1 MDMKTVWKRM
11 LAVLLCTFLMVSAL
25 SVSAFAISAKPY
37 KGIQYKKY
45 TYLGDSIPF
54 GYGLVSQEESS
65 DPFSVGNR
73 VKGSYTDLV
82 GDVLQKNNK
91 KTIVQPAA
99 SSGSRVCDYRILFER
114 GLGYQDPYDRENDW
128 YGMRKPERTVRL
140 RAMGPEVVKWLSDSD
155 LVTFQCGLN
164 DITACLINAAYATG
178 VIDLDKLQSLDGLQ
192 DVINYLA
199 FAFGNLKNDPVII
212 DNFLTVFA
220 KEVAE
225 LRKNIRVVMKELTEI
240 APEDADILV
249 VGYHKAVQGIR
260 VIPGTDRSF
269 LFDVVDEVLMSFNS
283 YYKTVSKQYG
293 NVYFVDAPD
302 ADVVYP
308 KGTTVFEWL
317 SDTSF
322 ILMGVHPSAKGHQY
336 IAKQVLK
343 KLKEINA

>member
-1 MDMKTVWKRM
+1 MKHFRKTIIA
-11 LAVLLCTFLMVSAL
+11 LTLSTLLIFSTLGV
-25 SVSAFAISAKPY
+25 AFAATPKTNKALNY
-37 KGIQYKKY
+37 QKY

-54 GYGLVSQEESS
+54 GYGLVSQEASS
-65 DPFSVGNR
+65 DPFSVGVR
-73 VKGSYTDLV
+73 VEGSYPDLV
-82 GDVLQKNNK
+82 GDTLQKYHK

-114 GLGYQDPYDRENDW
+114 GLGYKNPYDRENDW

-140 RAMGPEVVKWLSDSD
+140 RSMGPEICKWLSDSD

-178 VIDLDKLQSLDGLQ
+178 IIDLDAIQSLDGLQ
-192 DVINYLA
+192 DVINYLT
-199 FAFGNLKNDPVII
+199 FALGNLQNDPVII
-212 DNFLTVFA
+212 DNFVTVFA

-225 LRKNIRVVMKELTEI
+225 LRQNIRIVMKELVEI
-240 APEDADILV
+240 TPDDADILV

-269 LFDVVDEVLMSFNS
+269 LFDLVDEVLMSFNN
-283 YYKTVSKQYG
+283 YYKTVSKKYD

-302 ADVVYP
+302 AAVVYP

-336 IAKQVLK
+336 IARQVLN

>member
-1 MDMKTVWKRM
+1 MKRFVKTILSVA
-11 LAVLLCTFLMVSAL
+11 LCVLLIGSTLGI
-25 SVSAFAISAKPY
+25 SAFAAKPKTTNTPAY
-37 KGIQYKKY
+37 NKY

-54 GYGLVSQEESS
+54 GYGLVSQEASS
-65 DPFSVGNR
+65 DPFSVGVR
-73 VKGSYTDLV
+73 VEGSYTDLV
-82 GDVLQKNNK
+82 GDALQKTNK
-91 KTIVQPAA
+91 KMVVQPAA

-114 GLGYQDPYDRENDW
+114 GLGYKNPYDRENDW
-128 YGMRKPERTVRL
+128 YGMRKPERTIRL
-140 RAMGPEVVKWLSDSD
+140 RAMGPEIVKWLSDSD
-155 LVTFQCGLN
+155 LITFQCGLN

-178 VIDLDKLQSLDGLQ
+178 VIDLDAIQSLDGLQ
-192 DVINYLA
+192 DVLGYLA
-199 FAFGNLKNDPVII
+199 FAFGNLKNDPVIV

-220 KEVAE
+220 QEVVE
-225 LRKNIRVVMKELTEI
+225 LRRNIRVVMKELVAI

-293 NVYFVDAPD
+293 NVYYVDAPD

-322 ILMGVHPSAKGHQY
+322 VLMGVHPSAKGHQY

>member
-1 MDMKTVWKRM
+1 MNRLMKT
-11 LAVLLCTFLMVSAL
+11 LISLGLCALLIVTTVGAS
-25 SVSAFAISAKPY
+25 FAISAKPY
-37 KGIQYKKY
+37 KSVKY
-45 TYLGDSIPF
+45 DKYCYLGDSIPF
-54 GYGLVSQEESS
+54 GYGLVSQEASS
-65 DPFSVGNR
+65 DPFSVGVR
-73 VKGSYTDLV
+73 VEGSYTDLV
-82 GDVLQKNNK
+82 GDVLQKTNK

-114 GLGYQDPYDRENDW
+114 GLGYKKPYSRENDW

-140 RAMGPEVVKWLSDSD
+140 RAMGPEMVRWLSDSD

-178 VIDLDKLQSLDGLQ
+178 VVDLNALQSLDGLQ
-192 DVINYLA
+192 DVLNYLA
-199 FAFGNLKNDPVII
+199 FAFGNLQNDPVII

-225 LRKNIRVVMKELTEI
+225 LRKNIRVVMKELVKI
-240 APEDADILV
+240 APDDADILV

-283 YYKTVSKQYG
+283 YYKTVSKRYD
-293 NVYFVDAPD
+293 NVYYVDAPD
-302 ADVVYP
+302 AAVVYP

-322 ILMGVHPSAKGHQY
+322 VLMGVHPSAKGHQY
-336 IAKQVLK
+336 IAKQVLN
-343 KLKEINA
+343 KLVEINKQ

>member
-1 MDMKTVWKRM
+1 MKRM
-11 LAVLLCTFLMVSAL
+11 MKRITAILLCTFLMVSAL
-25 SVSAFAISAKPY
+25 SISAFAISAKPY

-54 GYGLVSQEESS
+54 GYGLVSQEASS
-65 DPFSVGNR
+65 DPFSVGIR
-73 VKGSYTDLV
+73 VEDSYPDLV

-114 GLGYQDPYDRENDW
+114 GMGYKNPYDRENDW
-128 YGMRKPERTVRL
+128 YGMRKPERTIRL
-140 RAMGPEVVKWLSDSD
+140 RAMGPEMCKWLSDSD

-178 VIDLDKLQSLDGLQ
+178 VIDLDAIQSLDGLQ
-192 DVINYLA
+192 DVVNYLA
-199 FAFGNLKNDPVII
+199 FAFGNLQNDPVII

-220 KEVAE
+220 REVVE
-225 LRKNIRVVMKELTEI
+225 LRKNIRVVMKELVEL
-240 APEDADILV
+240 APDDADILV

-283 YYKTVSKQYG
+283 YYRTVSKQYD
-293 NVYFVDAPD
+293 NVYYVDAPD
-302 ADVVYP
+302 AAVVYP
-308 KGTTVFEWL
+308 KGTTVVEWL
-317 SDTSF
+317 NDTSF
-322 ILMGVHPSAKGHQY
+322 ILRGVHPSAKGHQY
-336 IAKQVLK
+336 IARQVLN